1 MTAMTE
7 GIARRGRWVLIVQGV
22 LTALLAVVLWLGLD
36 AASAALAAL
45 GGGGIA
51 IVLMGL
57 LRLTMQRATVLA
69 VEAPKD
75 SLNLMYAGAALR
87 FIVLLILFA
96 VALGWLKLSPAPT
109 VGGFVLVMIAGAL
122 AARGGSDSGRPAS
135 KTDLNLD

>member
-22 LTALLAVVLWLGLD
+22 LTALLAVVLWLGLG
-36 AASAALAAL
+36 ASAALAAL

-51 IVLMGL
+51 VVLMGL